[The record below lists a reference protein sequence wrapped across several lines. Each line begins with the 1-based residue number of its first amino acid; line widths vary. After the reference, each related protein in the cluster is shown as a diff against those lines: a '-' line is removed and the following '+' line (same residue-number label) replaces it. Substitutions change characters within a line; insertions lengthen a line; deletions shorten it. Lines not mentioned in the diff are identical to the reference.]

1 MGEWTPAFKKG
12 DREDAKTIA
21 TTITSLTAV
30 DKIFEQ
36 LLSHQVICHCNKTL
50 YSKMT
55 EYRKEHSCETSL
67 LQLIEDWKL
76 TIDTLQVTGMT

>member
-1 MGEWTPAFKKG
+1 MQ
-12 DREDAKTIA
+12 KTIA

-55 EYRKEHSCETSL
+55 EYRKKHSCETSL

-76 TIDTLQVTGMT
+76 AIDTLQVTGMT

>member
-36 LLSHQVICHCNKTL
+36 LLSHQVICHCNKTDR
-50 YSKMT
+50 
-55 EYRKEHSCETSL
+55 EQEET
-67 LQLIEDWKL
+67 
-76 TIDTLQVTGMT
+76 